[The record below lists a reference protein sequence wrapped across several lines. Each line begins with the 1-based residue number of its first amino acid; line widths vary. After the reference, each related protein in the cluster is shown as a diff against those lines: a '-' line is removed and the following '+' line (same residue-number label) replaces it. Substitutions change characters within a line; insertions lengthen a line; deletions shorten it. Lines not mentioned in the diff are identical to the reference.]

1 MASAVDAISLRD
13 SLRDKGIFVCLSWV
27 EQALMHLRDNNRQ
40 RSIES
45 IYQLFLR
52 SDYHEI
58 YDKSASFVSRE
69 ISSTIRGSISKP
81 FVLQIDEIVN
91 VGASTD
97 QKLTTY
103 CSRLLKV
110 YMTNGHQN
118 VSHVALGFVLY
129 LIVLL

>member
-13 SLRDKGIFVCLSWV
+13 NLRGKGIFVCLSWV
-27 EQALMHLRDNNRQ
+27 QQALEHLRDSNRVGN
-40 RSIES
+40 IES
-45 IYQLFLR
+45 IYQLLLT

-58 YDKSASFVSRE
+58 YDESANSIPCE

-97 QKLTTY
+97 QKLTSH
-103 CSRLLKV
+103 CSRLLKI

-118 VSHVALGFVLY
+118 VR
-129 LIVLL
+129 LLNT